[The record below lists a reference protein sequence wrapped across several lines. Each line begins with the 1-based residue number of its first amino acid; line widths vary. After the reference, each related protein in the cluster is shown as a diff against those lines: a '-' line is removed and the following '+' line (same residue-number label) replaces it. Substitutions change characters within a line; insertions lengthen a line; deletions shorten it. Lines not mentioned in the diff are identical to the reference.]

1 MCGICGV
8 WAENAK
14 ANVVAMVSAMHH
26 RGPDD
31 NGVHEDERATV
42 GMARLAI
49 VDVSDAGHQPMSAAE
64 GGVWIVYNGETYNFE
79 EQRRAL
85 EAAGHVFKSDS
96 DTEVVLQL
104 FLRFGDAFLERLRGM
119 FAIAVLDKRGGPG
132 RERLLLARDPLGI
145 KPLLY
150 SGDADRLVF
159 ASEMKAILASGL
171 VERKINT
178 TALHGL
184 LAQGSVAQPD
194 TIVEGVRML
203 LPGHKLVIE
212 GGRMTVSEYW
222 RLSANRHPD
231 LADLDYAEQVRR
243 LRGVL
248 EGSVRAH
255 MVSDVPVGAFLSG
268 GIDSTVLTALMASQS
283 GARLRTFSVG
293 YGDEGASLDET
304 DVAARSAA
312 FFGTEHTRVLVTG
325 AEVRDRMM
333 AVAAALDQ
341 PSVDGVNSYFVSG
354 AAAGSVKVA
363 ISGTGGD
370 ESFAGYGW
378 FHRMAALAPR
388 LAGNRST
395 LERLVSNAATW
406 PLKHLPGATATRALS
421 RIRGRHDFLEAF
433 SREYRIFG
441 SYGARLLL
449 APDLLLD
456 LHNCQSDRA
465 RAAMADQLPD
475 ADVIA
480 RVSALV
486 LRGYTQNQ
494 LLRDIDAV
502 SMAHSLE
509 VRVPLLD
516 TEVVDFALSLPAYTK
531 LNGGARADTAYAQ
544 SGAKRILIDAT
555 RDLLPPGLDKQQKK
569 GFGMPYG
576 PWMNGPLREILEDTL
591 SRQSVST
598 RGLFDADMVE
608 RTRLDFFK
616 GKGSWALPWLL
627 MMIELWCRG
636 VLDAGHSQ
644 LSRRYQ

>member
-1 MCGICGV
+1 MLSAKPNNENHSCPVCGDALRSQGESYDLRDIFAMWSPLAFPEQVIQEHMVIGKCTALYACPTCKVETFLPQIIGLPSFYAAASAGEWGGGDAGGYYEVTKWDFDEALRDVKPGASLIELGCGPGNFLKMAV
-8 WAENAK
+8 ARGGQ
-14 ANVVAMVSAMHH
+14 VVGIEFNPHAMSVARSQGLTVYDAS
-26 RGPDD
+26 GI
-31 NGVHEDERATV
+31 HEQEQKSFDAAFSFHVLEH
-42 GMARLAI
+42 
-49 VDVSDAGHQPMSAAE
+49 VSDPMGFLASMKE
-64 GGVWIVYNGETYNFE
+64 HVRPGGVIGVSVPNQDGPI
-79 EQRRAL
+79 
-85 EAAGHVFKSDS
+85 
-96 DTEVVLQL
+96 
-104 FLRFGDAFLERLRGM
+104 RF
-119 FAIAVLDKRGGPG
+119 I
-132 RERLLLARDPLGI
+132 
-145 KPLLY
+145 
-150 SGDADRLVF
+150 
-159 ASEMKAILASGL
+159 
-171 VERKINT
+171 
-178 TALHGL
+178 
-184 LAQGSVAQPD
+184 QPCPMNMPPHHA

-494 LLRDIDAV
+494 LLLVAV
-502 SMAHSLE
+502 NCLQSFITMATIGLW
-509 VRVPLLD
+509 
-516 TEVVDFALSLPAYTK
+516 VDLRSH
-531 LNGGARADTAYAQ
+531 
-544 SGAKRILIDAT
+544 RILAHTWHHFIY
-555 RDLLPPGLDKQQKK
+555 LQ
-569 GFGMPYG
+569 
-576 PWMNGPLREILEDTL
+576 
-591 SRQSVST
+591 SR
-598 RGLFDADMVE
+598 
-608 RTRLDFFK
+608 
-616 GKGSWALPWLL
+616 GS
-627 MMIELWCRG
+627 E
-636 VLDAGHSQ
+636 
-644 LSRRYQ
+644 